1 MDAKVDL
8 GHEVNEHVVTRKLNM
23 HILTK
28 FFIMTIMC
36 YLDRTNLA
44 FAALQ
49 LNKSLGFSE
58 HVYGVGSS
66 VFFIGYA
73 LCQVNSSNACVCVC
87 VCGFRVDGK
96 PNLTYATIA

>member
-1 MDAKVDL
+1 MDAKLDL
-8 GHEVNEHVVTRKLNM
+8 GHEVSEHAVTRKLNV

-73 LCQVNSSNACVCVC
+73 ICQVRLPLVQRLVVSCQ
-87 VCGFRVDGK
+87 
-96 PNLTYATIA
+96 